1 MKFSM
6 KIDKIFVFD
15 TNALIS
21 AHLIEGSV
29 SDQAFKRGLQL
40 GEIAISEPTMLEFVD
55 VVYRKKFDK
64 YFKDEQARL
73 KLIEKIEAYAVSFS
87 PLEKITDCI
96 DSDDNMILELAVA
109 SKASYIITG
118 DKKHLISL
126 HPFRGIPILTP
137 ADFLKVF

>member
-1 MKFSM
+1 M
-6 KIDKIFVFD
+6 
-15 TNALIS
+15 
-21 AHLIEGSV
+21 
-29 SDQAFKRGLQL
+29 

-64 YFKDEQARL
+64 YFENEQARL

-87 PLEKITDCI
+87 PIEKITDCT

-109 SKASYIITG
+109 SKASCIITG

-137 ADFLKVF
+137 ADFLKIF